1 MNWLLPEYL
10 SDALPAEAVT
20 IERLRREILDL
31 FRVRAYELVIPP
43 HLEYLESLLT
53 GAGQDLNL
61 RTFKLVDQLSGRT
74 LGVRADM
81 TPQVARIDA
90 HLLNRQ
96 GVTRLCYCDSV
107 LHTLPASIAASREPV
122 QLGAE
127 IYGYSGVAADL
138 EVIRLMAAVLD
149 QAKLSAIRIDLGHV
163 GVFNAIVQAADL
175 SPAQTA
181 AFFDLLQ
188 AKDVSGLAVM
198 CAEYPENS
206 PVQSLCTLPSLYGG
220 KDVLE
225 KARRLLP
232 ALDGITEAL
241 DTLETVFAELPSLA
255 LSVDL
260 ADFRGYLYHNGLVF
274 AAYCE
279 GYPSAIAQGGRYDG
293 AGAAFGRARPAT
305 GFSTDLRELARLAP
319 DVPAVGAIR
328 APYVTA
334 DSKLLSAI
342 EALRAAGH
350 IVVESLPG
358 HIASDGP
365 LCDRQLISLNG
376 QWLVEAL

>member
-10 SDALPAEAVT
+10 SDALPAEAANV
-20 IERLRREILDL
+20 ERLRREILDL

-43 HLEYLESLLT
+43 HLEYIESLLT

-127 IYGYSGVAADL
+127 IYGYAGVAADL
-138 EVIRLMAAVLD
+138 EVICLMASVLER
-149 QAKLSAIRIDLGHV
+149 AKLSDVRIDLGHV
-163 GVFNAIVQAADL
+163 GIFNSIVESAGL
-175 SPAQTA
+175 SVESTA
-181 AFFDLLQ
+181 NFFSLLQ
-188 AKDVSGLAVM
+188 AKDVSGLADA
-198 CAEYPENS
+198 CADYPENS
-206 PVQSLCTLPSLYGG
+206 PVQALTLLPSLYGG
-220 KDVLE
+220 QDILV
-225 KARRLLP
+225 KARSCLP
-232 ALDGITEAL
+232 ALPGVTAAL
-241 DTLETVFAELPSLA
+241 NTLETVFAELPELC

-260 ADFRGYLYHNGLVF
+260 SDFRGYLYHNGLVF
-274 AAYCE
+274 AAYCA
-279 GYPSAIAQGGRYDG
+279 GYPAAIAQGGRYDG
-293 AGAAFGRARPAT
+293 AGAAFGRVRPAT
-305 GFSTDLRELARLAP
+305 GFSTDLRELARLGPSPVIAK
-319 DVPAVGAIR
+319 AIL
-328 APYVTA
+328 APYVPGDA
-334 DSKLLSAI
+334 ALVGCIGD
-342 EALRAAGH
+342 LRAQGE

-358 HIASDGP
+358 DIPADGP
-365 LCDRQLISLNG
+365 VCDRKLALNNGGWEVQSL
-376 QWLVEAL
+376 